1 MPALAEAGRAG
12 WEGVYEQAKRLK
24 VRVLRDVM
32 TRFAGAYASAFRGS
46 GLEFAEVRHYEP
58 GDDVRRMD
66 WQVTA
71 RRLEPYVRRYAEERE
86 LRVLIAVDA
95 SGSMGSLSAGSA
107 RKETACK
114 VVAAL
119 ALSAAAN
126 GDRVGGL
133 LFADRVVAVI
143 PPRRGQ
149 RHALGVVRQAMSEQT
164 AAATDLRPALSHIR
178 NLRGHAVVFLVTDFL
193 VEPAVTDPGVRKLLA
208 ACARKHDLRA
218 VWLSA
223 MDLTGC
229 AGDATVELAEPES
242 GRFVSLA
249 MLGRGT
255 NQLAAVTHAHG
266 VRTSEALRSCRVPV
280 AELKP
285 RGDYLA
291 GLAKLLAQRRRR

>member
-1 MPALAEAGRAG
+1 
-12 WEGVYEQAKRLK
+12 
-24 VRVLRDVM
+24 
-32 TRFAGAYASAFRGS
+32 
-46 GLEFAEVRHYEP
+46 
-58 GDDVRRMD
+58 
-66 WQVTA
+66 
-71 RRLEPYVRRYAEERE
+71 
-86 LRVLIAVDA
+86 
-95 SGSMGSLSAGSA
+95 
-107 RKETACK
+107 
-114 VVAAL
+114 
-119 ALSAAAN
+119 
-126 GDRVGGL
+126 
-133 LFADRVVAVI
+133 VVAVI